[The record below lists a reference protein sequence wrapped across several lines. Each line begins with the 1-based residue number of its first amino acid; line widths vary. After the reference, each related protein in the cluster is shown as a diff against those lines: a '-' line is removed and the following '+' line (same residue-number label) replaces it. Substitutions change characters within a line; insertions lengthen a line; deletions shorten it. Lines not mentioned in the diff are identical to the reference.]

1 MICQD
6 ELPISFVENRGFKQL
21 VSYLAPWYKIP
32 VKKTVKL
39 RIDALYDIEK
49 QKLLEEMSTIDD
61 IALTTDCWSSRAT
74 ESYVTVT
81 AHYITPAWKHV
92 ARNITTEQMER
103 HTILNLQDKIDKILT
118 EWEIKPK
125 CRAIVH
131 DNAANIVGAARNFP
145 YSINCFAHSLQLV
158 LNKILCEQHNKV
170 IIDKCSN
177 IVGHFKHSN
186 VAMNALS
193 NKQSQLGLEKH
204 KLVQSVKTR
213 WNSTFLMLKRL
224 IEQREAVIGVLSDRT
239 VTTRNQAGQLML
251 SEDEWT
257 LIENIANVLQPF
269 ELVTTLLSSDSQPT
283 ISIVMPILQS
293 LVQNFLSKTNDEDTD
308 DVTRMKNQ
316 LLQEMRS
323 RFKDVL
329 CSDYSV
335 TGSLEISVLDISTF
349 LDPRFKNTERFLGS
363 IIQAKRLIN
372 NLLQNEED
380 AVEEVI
386 VNPAKKSALD
396 ILFPS
401 DSVDSSNFN
410 TVDSY
415 YSESAIPKNMC
426 PLQWWK
432 NNQQKYPKLSKLA
445 RRYLCI
451 PATSTASERAFSKA
465 GNIVT
470 AKRSCLKPDNVKKIC
485 FLSSNSNL

>member
-39 RIDALYDIEK
+39 RIDVLYDIEK

-74 ESYVTVT
+74 ESYITLT
-81 AHYITPAWKHV
+81 AHYITPEWKHV
-92 ARNITTEQMER
+92 ARNITTEHMEER
-103 HTILNLQDKIDKILT
+103 HTISNLQDKIDKILT

-125 CRAIVH
+125 IRAIVH
-131 DNAANIVGAARNFP
+131 DNAANIVGAARHFP

-158 LNKILCEQHNKV
+158 LNKILCEPYSKV

-186 VAMNALS
+186 IAMSALS
-193 NKQSQLGLEKH
+193 NKQSQLGLQKH

-293 LVQNFLSKTNDEDTD
+293 LVQNFLSKTKDEDPD
-308 DVTRMKNQ
+308 DITKMKNQ
-316 LLQEMRS
+316 LLLKLRS
-323 RFKDVL
+323 RFKRFKDVL
-329 CSDYSV
+329 CADQSV
-335 TGSLEISVLDISTF
+335 TGSLEITVLDISTF

-363 IIQAKRLIN
+363 ILKTKRYLN
-372 NLLQNEED
+372 NLL
-380 AVEEVI
+380 
-386 VNPAKKSALD
+386 
-396 ILFPS
+396 
-401 DSVDSSNFN
+401 
-410 TVDSY
+410 
-415 YSESAIPKNMC
+415 
-426 PLQWWK
+426 
-432 NNQQKYPKLSKLA
+432 
-445 RRYLCI
+445 
-451 PATSTASERAFSKA
+451 
-465 GNIVT
+465 
-470 AKRSCLKPDNVKKIC
+470 
-485 FLSSNSNL
+485 